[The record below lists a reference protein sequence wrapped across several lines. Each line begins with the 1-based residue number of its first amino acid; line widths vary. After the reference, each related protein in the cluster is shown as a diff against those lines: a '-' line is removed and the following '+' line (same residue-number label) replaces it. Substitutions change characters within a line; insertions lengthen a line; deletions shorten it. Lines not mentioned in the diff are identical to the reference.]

1 MSDQNVDATAEF
13 TITRIFNAPR
23 DLVWQA
29 WTDPDEAARWWHPKG
44 VSSPREHVTI
54 DPRVGGTYRYLMI
67 NDENGAEYPTGGTY
81 LEVDEPKRLVFTWGN
96 PSDPVDAAPRITVT
110 LAERGDKT
118 EMTFHLVGIPG
129 FKGDGNA
136 YDGWESAFDVL
147 DEVRAGD

>member
-1 MSDQNVDATAEF
+1 MSDQNADASAEF
-13 TITRIFNAPR
+13 TITRIFDAPR

-29 WTDPDEAARWWHPKG
+29 WTDPDEAARWWHPEG

-67 NDENGAEYPTGGTY
+67 NDENGAEFPTGGTY
-81 LEVDEPKRLVFTWGN
+81 LEVDEPKKLVFTWG
-96 PSDPVDAAPRITVT
+96 DPGDSVDTAPRITVT
-110 LAERGDKT
+110 LPDRGDKT

-129 FKGDGNA
+129 FKGDGNV

-147 DEVRAGD
+147 DKVYRGE